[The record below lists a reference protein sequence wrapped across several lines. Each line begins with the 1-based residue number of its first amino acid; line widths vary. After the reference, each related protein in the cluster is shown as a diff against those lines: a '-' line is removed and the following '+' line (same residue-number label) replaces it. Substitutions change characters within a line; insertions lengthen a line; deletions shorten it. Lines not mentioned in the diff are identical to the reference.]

1 VKDGRYIYLLLAW
14 FCIFP
19 LHAKEAAPKDTFR
32 IEALSFDS
40 TVYNKLK
47 AQKKFDYYRSK
58 TDEIDWLQKWKE
70 DVYRWLRKQFNMKIN
85 DKQLDRMMFFVL
97 ILVALA
103 VVVFLYFRKPSL
115 FYFNRKQKWKYSLE
129 DENIEGHDFDY
140 LIRQALEK
148 GEYAEAIRLNYLKV
162 LKVLNERELI
172 SFNPYKTVNEYVY
185 ELKRIDL
192 KSDFKN
198 LSRQFVYYRY
208 GKRKASMETFER
220 FRELSHTIIRHF
232 L

>member
-1 VKDGRYIYLLLAW
+1 M
-14 FCIFP
+14 
-19 LHAKEAAPKDTFR
+19 
-32 IEALSFDS
+32 
-40 TVYNKLK
+40 KL
-47 AQKKFDYYRSK
+47 
-58 TDEIDWLQKWKE
+58 TD
-70 DVYRWLRKQFNMKIN
+70 KQF
-85 DKQLDRMMFFVL
+85 DRIMLFVL
-97 ILVALA
+97 MLVL
-103 VVVFLYFRKPSL
+103 VSSVVFLYFYKPSL
-115 FYFNRKQKWKYSLE
+115 FYFNRKQKWKHFLE
-129 DENIEGHDFDY
+129 EENIEGHDFDY

-162 LKVLNERELI
+162 LKLLNERELI

-208 GKRKASMETFER
+208 GKRKASMEAFER
-220 FRELSHTIIRHF
+220 FRELSHTIIHHF

>member
-1 VKDGRYIYLLLAW
+1 LLLAW

-19 LHAKEAAPKDTFR
+19 VCAKEAAPKDTFR
-32 IEALSFDS
+32 IEVLSFDS
-40 TVYNKLK
+40 AVYRKLK
-47 AQKKFDYYRSK
+47 AQKKFNYYRS
-58 TDEIDWLQKWKE
+58 TNETNLLQKWK
-70 DVYRWLRKQFNMKIN
+70 DDIYRWLRKHLKMKLT
-85 DKQLDRMMFFVL
+85 DKQFDRIMLFVL
-97 ILVALA
+97 MLVL
-103 VVVFLYFRKPSL
+103 VSSVVFLYFYKPSL
-115 FYFNRKQKWKYSLE
+115 FYFNRKQKWKHFLE
-129 DENIEGHDFDY
+129 EENIEGHDFDY

-162 LKVLNERELI
+162 LKLLNERELI

-208 GKRKASMETFER
+208 GKRKASMEAFER
-220 FRELSHTIIRHF
+220 FRELSHTIIHHF